1 MSKNNNFLSNKD
13 LKGNPI
19 TGKAKVEEDI
29 DIFKCPVCGNSM
41 HIDGGKS
48 MVCLNKHCFD
58 ISKNGYVNLLLNSQ
72 KSKYDKEMFKSRKFI
87 CELGFFNP
95 LIESIVLL
103 LKKNISNNNFDYIKV
118 LDAGCGQ
125 GFHLYQIMRGLHKR
139 MSDNILGVGIDI
151 SKEGIRIASKNYKNI
166 IWCVADLAKIPFRNQ
181 QFDVI
186 LNILSPSNYTEFN
199 RIIRNDGILIKVVP
213 GDSYLKELREVFY
226 QDTDKEVYSNN
237 EVIKHFSK
245 NFKIIGIQNVQY
257 DIAINKEEIKHVIKM
272 TPLSWRATNEKIQ
285 EAFNRGIDSLTADF
299 SIVVG
304 KPRL

>member
-1 MSKNNNFLSNKD
+1 MSKNNNLLSNKG
-13 LKGNPI
+13 LKGNII
-19 TGKAKVEEDI
+19 TGKAKVEENI

-72 KSKYDKEMFKSRKFI
+72 KSKYDKEMFKSRKLI
-87 CELGFFNP
+87 CEIGFFNP

-103 LKKNISNNNFDYIKV
+103 LKNNISNNKFDYIRV

-125 GFHLYQIMRGLHKR
+125 GFHLYQIMRRLHKR
-139 MSDNILGVGIDI
+139 VSDNILGIGIDI

-166 IWCVADLAKIPFRNQ
+166 IWCVADLARIPFRNQ
-181 QFDVI
+181 RFDVI
-186 LNILSPSNYTEFN
+186 LNILSPSNYSEFN
-199 RIIRNDGILIKVVP
+199 RIIKNDGILIKVVP
-213 GDSYLKELREVFY
+213 GSSYLKELRKVFY

-285 EAFNRGIDSLTADF
+285 EAFNREIDSLTADF
-299 SIVVG
+299 TIISG
-304 KPRL
+304 KPKL